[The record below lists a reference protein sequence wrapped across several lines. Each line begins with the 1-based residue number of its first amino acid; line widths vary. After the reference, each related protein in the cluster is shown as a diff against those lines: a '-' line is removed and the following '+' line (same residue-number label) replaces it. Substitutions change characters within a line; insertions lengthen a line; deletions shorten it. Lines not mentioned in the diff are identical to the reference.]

1 MERTHKRG
9 PEAVST
15 PSLRRH
21 DRVANEPAIILV
33 VEDDSS
39 LNLALQRAFTRLGW
53 HVHGAANCAEARR
66 KFAAAHPD
74 VLLSDLALPDGA
86 GLDLMQELQTSDPD
100 LAGILMSAYAD
111 IATTVDA
118 MRAGAMTVL
127 EKPLALDYL
136 VEVATRA
143 AQLTRLGRRESLM
156 KQHPGALDALDEL
169 GHCRRMRDVAQEL
182 LTLAP
187 GRMPVLFQGETGT
200 GKGHAARLLHQL
212 SPRRLAPFVELNCAS
227 LTSTLLESELLGHE
241 RGAFTD
247 ARESKRGLLEL
258 ADGGTLF
265 LDEVS
270 ELQADVQ
277 PKLLKVIEE
286 MRFRRLGG
294 VNERR
299 VDVRLVLAS
308 NRPLINDV
316 QAGRFRA
323 DLYYRLVGGT
333 ITIPPLRERDSEEIL
348 RLAQMF
354 LLEEQRS
361 VGRGPARISSQAA
374 DAILSYDWPGNV
386 RELRAVIATAV
397 LRAASD
403 DELGVRHLRLTPA
416 SMAATGSD
424 LDGTLTLRELERMHI
439 ARVLVRTGGN
449 RLRTARLLG
458 ITRTTLYKK
467 LADYDLDLVGRE

>member
-1 MERTHKRG
+1 MG
-9 PEAVST
+9 MSAP
-15 PSLRRH
+15 RH
-21 DRVANEPAIILV
+21 GRVANDPPVVLI
-33 VEDDSS
+33 VEDDTT
-39 LNLALQRAFTRLGW
+39 LNAALRRVFVRQGW
-53 HVHGAANCAEARR
+53 EAHSVMCCAEARER
-66 KFAAAHPD
+66 FHLAHPD
-74 VLLSDLALPDGA
+74 VLIADLTLPDGE
-86 GLDLMQELQTSDPD
+86 GLAMMQEFLASDPE
-100 LAGILMSAYAD
+100 LSAILMSAYAD

-118 MRAGAMTVL
+118 MRAGALTVL
-127 EKPLALDYL
+127 AKPLALDHL
-136 VEVATRA
+136 MKVATRA
-143 AQLTRLGRRESLM
+143 AQLTRLRRRENLM
-156 KQHPGALDALDEL
+156 VLRPGTLDALEEL
-169 GHCRRMRDVAQEL
+169 GHCRRMRNVAQEL

-187 GRMPVLFQGETGT
+187 GRTPLLLQGETGT

-212 SPRRLAPFVELNCAS
+212 SPRQRAPFVELNCAS
-227 LTSTLLESELLGHE
+227 LTSALLESELLGHE

-247 ARESKRGLLEL
+247 AREAKRGLLEL

-270 ELQADVQ
+270 ELQLDVQ

-294 VNERR
+294 VSERR

-308 NRPLINDV
+308 NRPLLADV
-316 QAGRFRA
+316 QAGRFRE

-333 ITIPPLRERDSEEIL
+333 ITIPPLRDRDSEEIL

-361 VGRGPARISSQAA
+361 VGRGPARIGAQAA
-374 DAILSYDWPGNV
+374 EAILAHRWPGNV

-397 LRAASD
+397 LRAAAD
-403 DELGVRHLRLTPA
+403 DELALRHLRLTPSPVTA
-416 SMAATGSD
+416 ETAD
-424 LDGTLTLRELERMHI
+424 LVDGTLTLRELERLHI
-439 ARVLVRTGGN
+439 SRVLVRTGGN

-467 LADYDLDLVGRE
+467 LADYELGLVGRD